1 MKLKNILLIGASTG
15 GPGRLHTIIEQLPSD
30 FPPAIIIA
38 QHMGSPFIE
47 SFVKQLSSA
56 SSLKVLKVC
65 DGMELELS
73 SVYICSG
80 ECQLIEKEGRIYF
93 LHHEH
98 SSLPYTPDINTLFFS
113 AAELSKSIRKMG
125 VILSGIGDDGAK
137 GARVLFEEG
146 GSCMFESEESA
157 TVYGMPRCAK
167 ELVPQAEV
175 GGMTQ
180 IISAIKCF
188 GEKSV

>member
-1 MKLKNILLIGASTG
+1 MKLENILLIGASTG
-15 GPGRLHTIIEQLPSD
+15 GPGRLHTILEQLPSD
-30 FPPAIIIA
+30 FLPAIIIA
-38 QHMGSPFIE
+38 QHMGSPFIA
-47 SFVKQLSSA
+47 SFVKQLSSVT
-56 SSLKVLKVC
+56 SLKVLKVC
-65 DGMELELS
+65 DGMELEFS

-80 ECQLIEKEGRIYF
+80 ECQLTEQNGRIYF
-93 LHHEH
+93 SHNEG
-98 SSLPYTPDINTLFFS
+98 SSLPYTPDINTLLFS
-113 AAELSKSIRKMG
+113 AAELSKSIGKMG

-137 GARVLFEEG
+137 GARVLFEAG
-146 GSCMFESEESA
+146 GICMFESEESA

-167 ELVPQAEV
+167 ELVPQADI